1 MYACSSALLLIVH
14 LLKKVVTLSL
24 CTCYQVLPPATS
36 LFTSRAGPP
45 VRESGAERQRA
56 GRVAASERC
65 TGSQPALPRH
75 GITLRSRRLLPI
87 TAPRWPTRR
96 SGTWTRCRPSI
107 RRWRRAWGSWQTSTG
122 ASCGTRHA
130 RAACC
135 SSAARGRS
143 RTAPARP
150 TARSTLLGGRGPR
163 PASRCALSGAG
174 AQLTAALEDCL
185 ALPELRQEGV
195 LLPIYHSFVA
205 SFAHK
210 LNPLRLAQLAVT
222 VAQQGFAE
230 PPRPLEAGARTL
242 CPRSLR
248 PLREACARARGQASA
263 RAAAVRACVPLGGC
277 TRCVKACV
285 RAGSCVF
292 GGRHGRAGGDEAA
305 APGAADAVPAHARGA
320 VPADGRR
327 RGRLQ
332 GRGRRRQGQLGRP
345 AGCAPPPRSA
355 PVPHS
360 ALVAPRTPRDMP
372 VLLQDYGR
380 AARGCGSGCA
390 EPRQGRQAEQTLA
403 VVTAAARRRRSA
415 AGGGATARATVLS

>member
-1 MYACSSALLLIVH
+1 M
-14 LLKKVVTLSL
+14 
-24 CTCYQVLPPATS
+24 
-36 LFTSRAGPP
+36 RAGPP

-248 PLREACARARGQASA
+248 SLREACARARGQASA
-263 RAAAVRACVPLGGC
+263 RAALCARACRL
-277 TRCVKACV
+277 
-285 RAGSCVF
+285 
-292 GGRHGRAGGDEAA
+292 AA
-305 APGAADAVPAHARGA
+305 ARGA
-320 VPADGRR
+320 SRR
-327 RGRLQ
+327 
-332 GRGRRRQGQLGRP
+332 
-345 AGCAPPPRSA
+345 ACARA
-355 PVPHS
+355 
-360 ALVAPRTPRDMP
+360 VAF
-372 VLLQDYGR
+372 LEG
-380 AARGCGSGCA
+380 
-390 EPRQGRQAEQTLA
+390 
-403 VVTAAARRRRSA
+403 VTAALAETKQPRLEQPTLYLRMHVAQYQLTAGDVDACKAAVAGAKDSLDALQDVRLRRALRLCR
-415 AGGGATARATVLS
+415 TVLSSRHGHPATCPFCCRIMAGQPGGAAADVQSPVRGARPSKHWRW